1 MKTVSFQGTQLSPGQ
16 QRRLDQQRQVQA
28 FMNPVL
34 AEQVAE
40 TIKVLDQRKEQGAKP
55 DRQWFLVSDTR
66 GTPSFAEWMGY
77 SSDSAQQGTL

>member
-1 MKTVSFQGTQLSPGQ
+1 MRTVSFQGTQLSPGQ

-40 TIKVLDQRKEQGAKP
+40 TIKVLDQLKEQGAKP

-77 SSDSAQQGTL
+77 GSDSAQQGTL